1 MNQKDAE
8 PGEDIEIVE
17 TNMHIRKSCFPI
29 PRSEKEEEER
39 QKKNNSQ
46 FERISLP
53 VRVISQLQRFIHL
66 KNTGY
71 QIPEDCEEKSYFF
84 FY

>member
-39 QKKNNSQ
+39 QKKITASSNV
-46 FERISLP
+46 FHYR
-53 VRVISQLQRFIHL
+53 
-66 KNTGY
+66 
-71 QIPEDCEEKSYFF
+71 CA
-84 FY
+84 